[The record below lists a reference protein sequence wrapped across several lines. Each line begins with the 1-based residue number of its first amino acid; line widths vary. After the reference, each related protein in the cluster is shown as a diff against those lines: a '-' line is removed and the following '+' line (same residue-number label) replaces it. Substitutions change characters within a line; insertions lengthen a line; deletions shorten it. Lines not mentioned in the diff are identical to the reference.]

1 MRLQTGNQD
10 STKRCTGRSSMKRFC
25 KFPDCPNLIESG
37 TFCPDHERKGT
48 SPDGNQ
54 PKVADPFYSSVA
66 WRKLREWHI
75 SGNPLCVE
83 CGAPGVI
90 VDHIQAI
97 KEGGSEMSTENL
109 RTLCRTCHGS
119 KHPKQRT
126 AKRKY
131 SYDGLENYER
141 MVAK

>member
-1 MRLQTGNQD
+1 MQTGNQD

-25 KFPDCPNLIESG
+25 KFPGCPNLIESG
-37 TFCPDHERKGT
+37 LFCAEHDTRDIYT
-48 SPDGNQ
+48 DGNQ
-54 PKVADPFYSSVA
+54 QKTAEPFYTSAA

-90 VDHIQAI
+90 VDHIQEI
-97 KEGGSEMSTENL
+97 KEGGSEMATENL
-109 RTLCRTCHGS
+109 RTLCRACHNRR
-119 KHPKQRT
+119 HPRAWKP
-126 AKRKY
+126 KGKIY
-131 SYDGLENYER
+131 SYDGLKNYER